1 MRRDP
6 PSRGRR
12 RLSNLVGVA
21 LLVALLLI
29 GLRFAR
35 DADSVEQQ
43 RLYPRNDPWAAYLA
57 PEAACPGGEDRSA
70 AIAVQ
75 EHTMLCLLNWAR
87 GRRGLS
93 PIPESSTLSLAARL
107 KAEDIQRCGDFAHDA
122 CGKKPDDVAHE
133 PAMRDRRSARTSTS
147 GRSSSGGRAS
157 QSISGSTPTAA
168 TGRISSVLS
177 GESRA
182 LRCSRFV
189 RSTDSATSRSG
200 FPGSEAAEGRSGT

>member
-133 PAMRDRRSARTSTS
+133 AGYAGSPFGENIYLGPLDFGRPRVAVDQWLNSDGHRENLFRPQWGEQGIALLPLRSFDGQRDVAIWVSRF
-147 GRSSSGGRAS
+147 GGR
-157 QSISGSTPTAA
+157 
-168 TGRISSVLS
+168 
-177 GESRA
+177 
-182 LRCSRFV
+182 
-189 RSTDSATSRSG
+189 
-200 FPGSEAAEGRSGT
+200 